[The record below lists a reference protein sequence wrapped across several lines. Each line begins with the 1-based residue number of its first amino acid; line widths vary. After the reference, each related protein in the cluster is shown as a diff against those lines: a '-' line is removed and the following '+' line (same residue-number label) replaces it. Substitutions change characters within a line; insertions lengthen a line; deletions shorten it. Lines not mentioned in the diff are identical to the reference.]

1 MKTRVI
7 YNLNKQN
14 EIKTGVS
21 YTIPVRLK
29 EKLQF
34 LADKNNTSVNSI
46 IIEMIELF
54 FRDDEKRFFQ
64 FLLSNKNLLDD
75 IREIFIFSDDIE
87 NPLYLKVENIL
98 SENNDLLKDMRK

>member
-1 MKTRVI
+1 
-7 YNLNKQN
+7 
-14 EIKTGVS
+14 
-21 YTIPVRLK
+21 
-29 EKLQF
+29 
-34 LADKNNTSVNSI
+34 
-46 IIEMIELF
+46 MIELF

-75 IREIFIFSDDIE
+75 IREIFISSDDIE